1 MSMSRFMNG
10 KYASL
15 EEYVPGE
22 QPTDMQ
28 YIKLNTN
35 ESPFPPSPLVA
46 QAITKQEIDKLE
58 LYPDPECRMLIK
70 KLADIYGFDPENIFV
85 GNGSDEILNFA
96 FMAFCNDGAAFADI
110 TYGFYEVFAQ
120 LHGIKADIIPLKE
133 DFSIDPK
140 DYMGIGKA
148 VFIAN
153 PNAPTGMI
161 LSVEDIEK
169 IVVSNPDH
177 VVVVDEAYID
187 FGGRT
192 AADLV
197 RKYDNILIV
206 RTYSKSRSLAGGRLG
221 FSIGSK
227 ELTADLKKLKYSTN
241 PYNINRLTLLA
252 GEVSLYDQNYYK
264 ENCGKIVMNREFT
277 RNELDKMGFE
287 TLPSLTNF
295 VFTRHPAISGEKFYE
310 KLKENG
316 ILVRHF
322 NKERIKDYVRVTIG
336 TYDQMKAFVSEARYI
351 LEREERSK

>member
-1 MSMSRFMNG
+1 MSRFMDE
-10 KYASL
+10 KYSSL

-46 QAITKQEIDKLE
+46 QAITRQEIDKLE
-58 LYPDPECRMLIK
+58 LYPDPECKTLIG
-70 KLADIYGFDPENIFV
+70 KLADIYGFDKDNIFV

-96 FMAFCNDGAAFADI
+96 FMSFCQKGAAFADI
-110 TYGFYEVFAQ
+110 TYGFYEVFAD
-120 LHGIKADIIPLKE
+120 LYGIDADIIPLKD
-133 DFSIDPK
+133 DFSIDPD
-140 DYMGIGKA
+140 DYVGIGKT

-153 PNAPTGMI
+153 PNAPTGKI
-161 LSVEDIEK
+161 LPVEDIEK
-169 IVVSNPDH
+169 IVKSNPDN
-177 VVVVDEAYID
+177 VVVIDEAYVD
-187 FGGRT
+187 FGGKSCL
-192 AADLV
+192 DLV

-227 ELTADLKKLKYSTN
+227 EITSDLRKIKFSTN

-252 GEVSLYDQNYYK
+252 GEASLYDQNYYK
-264 ENCGKIVMNREFT
+264 ENCAKIIMNREYT
-277 RNELDKMGFE
+277 RNELEKMGFE
-287 TLPSLTNF
+287 TLPSVTNF
-295 VFTRHPAISGEKFYE
+295 LFTRHPMISGEMFYE

-322 NKERIKDYVRVTIG
+322 NKERIKDYIRVTIG
-336 TYDQMKAFVSEARYI
+336 TYEQMKAFVSEARYI

>member
-1 MSMSRFMNG
+1 MSRFMDE
-10 KYASL
+10 KYSSL

-46 QAITKQEIDKLE
+46 QAITKQEIDMLE
-58 LYPDPECRMLIK
+58 LYPDPECKSLIK
-70 KLADIYGFDPENIFV
+70 KLADIYGFDKENIFV

-96 FMAFCNDGAAFADI
+96 FMAFCQNGVAFADI
-110 TYGFYEVFAQ
+110 TYGFYQVFAD
-120 LHGIKADIIPLKE
+120 LYGIKADVKPLKE
-133 DFSIDPK
+133 DFSIDPA

-161 LSVEDIEK
+161 LSVDDIEK
-169 IVVSNPDH
+169 IVVSNPDN

-187 FGGRT
+187 CGGKS
-192 AADLV
+192 AVDLV
-197 RKYDNILIV
+197 RKYDNVLIV

-227 ELTADLKKLKYSTN
+227 EITSDLKKLKFSTN
-241 PYNINRLTLLA
+241 PYNINRLTLIA
-252 GEVSLYDQNYYK
+252 GEASLYDQNYYK
-264 ENCGKIVMNREFT
+264 ENCAKIIMNREYT
-277 RNELDKMGFE
+277 RNELDRMGFV
-287 TLPSLTNF
+287 TLPSITNF
-295 VFTRHPAISGEKFYE
+295 LFTKHQSISGEKFYE
-310 KLKENG
+310 QLKENG

-322 NKERIKDYVRVTIG
+322 KKDRIKDYVRVTIG

-351 LEREERSK
+351 LEREERGK